1 MKWFKRWYLIICLL
15 TITLNGS
22 VVKSSAEQ
30 GTETNADQQQ
40 ASDMEVEMN
49 EEMASQM
56 FMINLHKK
64 LASEGV
70 EVISGEGGSKVD
82 ETSSYSRMG
91 ACIQVTELGVDFI
104 VAVEENPDGA
114 MLMME
119 IYAYDKDGEI
129 ILSDCIWEEGVTE
142 LIGHAKCEWGD
153 GHDISR
159 VVYYAKVY
167 GGETQ
172 TTWRLLDLAS

>member
-1 MKWFKRWYLIICLL
+1 MKWLKRWCLL
-15 TITLNGS
+15 ICVLTMTLNGS
-22 VVKSSAEQ
+22 VVKISAEQ
-30 GTETNADQQQ
+30 ETESDADQQQ
-40 ASDMEVEMN
+40 AYDVETEMN
-49 EEMASQM
+49 EQMASQM

-64 LASEGV
+64 LELEGV
-70 EVISGEGGSKVD
+70 EMINGEGALKED
-82 ETSSYSRMG
+82 EASPYIRMG
-91 ACIQVTELGVDFI
+91 ACIRVTELGVDFI
-104 VAVEENPDGA
+104 AAVEENPDGA
-114 MLMME
+114 TLMME

-167 GGETQ
+167 GGETEN
-172 TTWRLLDLAS
+172 TWRLIDLAS